1 MEKSFSD
8 RIGGMWRRL
17 NYGGMIV
24 LTTPFVCL
32 AVVVGLVEMS
42 MGLDGNAALII
53 SRPFT
58 WAVERKV

>member
-1 MEKSFSD
+1 MENTFSD
-8 RIGGMWRRL
+8 KLDGMWRRL

-32 AVVVGLVEMS
+32 AVFVGLAEMS
-42 MGLDGNAALII
+42 MGLDGNAALLI

>member
-1 MEKSFSD
+1 M
-8 RIGGMWRRL
+8 

-32 AVVVGLVEMS
+32 AVFVGLAEMS
-42 MGLDGNAALII
+42 MGLDGNAALLI